1 MGTLLL
7 TSIDSRD
14 YPMIQGTVIVYAI
27 IIVAISVIIDVI
39 NGLIDPR
46 VRY

>member
-1 MGTLLL
+1 
-7 TSIDSRD
+7 
-14 YPMIQGTVIVYAI
+14 MIQGVIVVYAL
-27 IIVAISVIIDVI
+27 IIVGLSVIIDVI